1 MLQDPPS
8 TQAACR
14 TESNATDTS
23 PSLNAQGSDK
33 NDAASPKSKFDAVL
47 AKSGL
52 KRAKSWTRQ
61 QAHQKSAEDV
71 DLTTSLVD
79 VDEDE
84 TDPAAEADILID
96 DNNGTEVSISNGNKG
111 NTSLLS
117 SPPRTSNVSRV
128 NASGL
133 VSILKGCTE
142 CGGGG
147 GAGYDDD
154 DIVVDRKGPA
164 GQSCVANNA
173 SPSSVSYRTLC
184 SRVSFSE
191 ELSVREVPKMSS
203 EEKSKQFYT
212 ASELQSIRRD
222 ALDEREITR
231 ADSNED
237 CNLFWE
243 DMYNTFCIDES
254 CTSRACVVDNAF
266 DYGCRAEHNVSDY
279 GRHGGL

>member
-8 TQAACR
+8 TQSACR
-14 TESNATDTS
+14 AERNATDTS
-23 PSLNAQGSDK
+23 PSLKFQGSAK
-33 NDAASPKSKFDAVL
+33 IDAAAPQSKFDAML

-52 KRAKSWTRQ
+52 KRA
-61 QAHQKSAEDV
+61 QKAAEEV

-84 TDPAAEADILID
+84 ADLAAEADIVMD
-96 DNNGTEVSISNGNKG
+96 DINGTEVSISHGNKG
-111 NTSLLS
+111 HASLPL
-117 SPPRTSNVSRV
+117 SPPRIPNVSRV

-164 GQSCVANNA
+164 GQSCLASNA

-222 ALDEREITR
+222 ARDEREIPR
-231 ADSNED
+231 ADSNEE

-254 CTSRACVVDNAF
+254 CTSRACVVDNAI

-279 GRHGGL
+279 GRRGGL